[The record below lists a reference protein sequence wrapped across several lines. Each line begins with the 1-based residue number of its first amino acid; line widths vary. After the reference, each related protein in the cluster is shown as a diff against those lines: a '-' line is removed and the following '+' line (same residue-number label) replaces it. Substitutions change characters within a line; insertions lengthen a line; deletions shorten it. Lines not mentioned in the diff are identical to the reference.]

1 MNSKAVWFI
10 IATMVLDAVGVGL
23 IFPIMPDL
31 MARVGADST
40 ANGALL
46 GGILMAAYAA
56 MLFVCSPAM
65 GALSDAYGRRPVLI
79 LSLGILVADY
89 IIMAL
94 STSYWMLLV
103 GRLLAGAAGATL
115 IPATAYLADISP
127 PEKRAASFGLIGAA
141 YGIGFVMG
149 PALGGVA
156 ATWHITAPFWL
167 AAGFAAVNMLFGL
180 MFLPESLSVEHRKPV
195 TLRALNPFTA
205 ILDAFRLPG
214 LAVPLLILFVF
225 EFANMAYPTLWAYWL
240 KEMFGWSAALIGA
253 SLTAYGI
260 GIAVSQG
267 VLLRVLAPRL
277 GDFRTLVLSMAF
289 AILALVGFGI
299 AGKGW
304 LVFALIPVAAVADMA
319 PPIFAG
325 LMSNRISKDRQG
337 MLQGVITSMSSVS
350 AMVAPLLFT
359 WAFQVFARPDGPAPY
374 FPGAPFLLAA
384 LLVALTLPFLKVL
397 TTSPK
402 NR

>member
-1 MNSKAVWFI
+1 MNSKAAWFI

-31 MARVGADST
+31 MVRVGADST
-40 ANGALL
+40 ANGAFL

-65 GALSDAYGRRPVLI
+65 GALSDAFGRRPVLI

-89 IIMAL
+89 IVMAL
-94 STSYWMLLV
+94 ATSYWMLLV

-156 ATWHITAPFWL
+156 ATWHIAAPFWL
-167 AAGFAAVNMLFGL
+167 AAGFAAANMLFGL
-180 MFLPESLSVEHRKPV
+180 MFLPESLPAKHRKPV
-195 TLRALNPFTA
+195 TMRALNPFTA
-205 ILDAFRLPG
+205 IIDAFRLPG
-214 LAVPLLILFVF
+214 LAVPLMILFVF

-240 KEMFGWSAALIGA
+240 KEMFGWGAALIGA

-267 VLLRVLAPRL
+267 LLLRVLAPRL
-277 GDFRTLVLSMAF
+277 GDFRTLMLAMAF
-289 AILALVGFGI
+289 AILALVGFGV

-319 PPIFAG
+319 PPIFTG
-325 LMSNRISKDRQG
+325 LMSNRISEDRQG

-350 AMVAPLLFT
+350 AMVAPLMFT
-359 WAFQVFARPDGPAPY
+359 WAFQLFARADGPAPY

-384 LLVALTLPFLKVL
+384 ILVVLTLPFLKVL
-397 TTSPK
+397 TKPH
-402 NR
+402 